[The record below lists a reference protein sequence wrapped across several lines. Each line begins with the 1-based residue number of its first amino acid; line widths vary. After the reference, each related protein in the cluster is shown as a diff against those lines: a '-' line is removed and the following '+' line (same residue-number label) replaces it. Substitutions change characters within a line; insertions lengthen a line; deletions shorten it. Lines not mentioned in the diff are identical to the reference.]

1 MTRFWWQDD
10 SDGGDD
16 RLCRVSVDALAEA
29 MRLRRLERDG
39 APCWSTVEARE
50 LVAEAMR
57 CELEQMASPVGWAQS
72 IYRQMAKRDADEQ
85 CRGRCQAGAKRHSAA
100 S

>member
-57 CELEQMASPVGWAQS
+57 FELEPIAPPVGWVQS
-72 IYRQMAKRDADEQ
+72 TYRKMAKREADEQ
-85 CRGRCQAGAKRHSAA
+85 GRRRCQVGAKQHVAA